1 MASDT
6 TNLLVANRIAE
17 AHAALG
23 HPAEAAVW
31 NKRVNA
37 DYALNLADWTNV
49 NSRRRA
55 KLETASR

>member
-1 MASDT
+1 M
-6 TNLLVANRIAE
+6 NRVAE

-23 HPAEAAVW
+23 HPAVAATW
-31 NKRVNA
+31 NNRVNTN
-37 DYALNLADWTNV
+37 YALNLQDFTNV